1 MMSSLKSWFIAL
13 SSREKIMVAAAG
25 VLAACVIGV
34 YAITLPLLGAIQSK
48 QLEYNAAL
56 ERKAAIISQVQ
67 SASGAKTNVRSLP
80 SGPVQQL
87 ISQSAIEAGFAIDRA
102 DAKGADRVEFVMAKA
117 KPNALMTWLN
127 DWEEQGLLVER
138 LDIKAGIDGTVAVTA
153 TLARPAE

>member
-1 MMSSLKSWFIAL
+1 MMSSLKNWFIAL
-13 SSREKIMVAAAG
+13 SSREKIMVAIAGILAAG
-25 VLAACVIGV
+25 VIGV

-48 QLEYNAAL
+48 QLEYNGAL
-56 ERKAAIISQVQ
+56 ERKAAIISLVQ
-67 SASGAKTNVRSLP
+67 SASGAKTNARSLP

-87 ISQSAIEAGFAIDRA
+87 VSQSAIEAGFAIDRA